1 MNEIEM
7 NQIRNSSLGSKM
19 WMALGGLLAV
29 GMAIIFLRET
39 PAMRRELKLMR
50 M

>member
-1 MNEIEM
+1 MNEMGM
-7 NQIRNSSLGSKM
+7 NQIRNCSLASKM

-29 GMAIIFLRET
+29 GVAIMILRET

>member
-1 MNEIEM
+1 MNGMEM
-7 NQIRNSSLGSKM
+7 NRFKNCSLASKM
-19 WMALGGLLAV
+19 WVALGGLIVV
-29 GMAIIFLRET
+29 GMTIMFLRET

>member
-1 MNEIEM
+1 MNGM
-7 NQIRNSSLGSKM
+7 NQIKNCSVGSKM
-19 WMALGGLLAV
+19 WMALGGLFAV
-29 GMAIIFLRET
+29 GLAIMFLRET

>member
-1 MNEIEM
+1 MEM
-7 NQIRNSSLGSKM
+7 NRIRNGSVASKM
-19 WMALGGLLAV
+19 WVALGGLFVV
-29 GMAIIFLRET
+29 GMAIMFLRET

>member
-1 MNEIEM
+1 MNEMEYRIK
-7 NQIRNSSLGSKM
+7 NSSLASKM
-19 WMALGGLLAV
+19 WVAFGGLIVV
-29 GMAIIFLRET
+29 GMAIMFLRET

>member
-1 MNEIEM
+1 MNEIDM
-7 NQIRNSSLGSKM
+7 NRIKNCSVASKM
-19 WMALGGLLAV
+19 WMALGGLIVV
-29 GMAIIFLRET
+29 GMAIMFLRET

>member
-1 MNEIEM
+1 MKVMET
-7 NQIRNSSLGSKM
+7 NQMKNCSVASKM

-29 GMAIIFLRET
+29 GMAIMFIRET
-39 PAMRRELKLMR
+39 PAMRRELKLMK

>member
-1 MNEIEM
+1 MKEIET
-7 NQIRNSSLGSKM
+7 NQFRNCSMASKM

-29 GMAIIFLRET
+29 GMAIMFLRET
-39 PAMRRELKLMR
+39 PAMRRELKLMK